1 MWSDDVWGVAVQRC
15 PGGST
20 GVDRNRVPGGQQ
32 QAREC
37 GGHLRRLR
45 MPAVEY
51 RCPAVEYRCRAVE
64 YRGNGRRAR
73 PGAGQSAEREGA
85 GGGAARTA
93 CPAAGADAD
102 EEAAPPGPTWR
113 RCSSSSCSTPSPGRR
128 CTSRTWSSPAPRRA
142 RGDGCS
148 QTACCASA
156 LTAALDDG
164 VRTHERGRAPAGGA
178 GSPGERRPARVGSA
192 PVTAPRISGVAL
204 GWPACAGVRGT
215 VRHQWP
221 GLRRSPRDRALQWP
235 GLRRSP
241 RDRAPQWPGLRGS
254 PRDHAPPVARPAQE
268 PAEPCATVARPAQ
281 ESAGP
286 CATGRPAS
294 ARVGRTTGDRCAR
307 GSGTVREWALRSG
320 GRAGRVEDV
329 GTNGGGRGNSKGLQR
344 CWRPRCSG
352 RRTVPVRKCR

>member
-1 MWSDDVWGVAVQRC
+1 
-15 PGGST
+15 
-20 GVDRNRVPGGQQ
+20 
-32 QAREC
+32 
-37 GGHLRRLR
+37 

-73 PGAGQSAEREGA
+73 PGAGQSVQREGA

-113 RCSSSSCSTPSPGRR
+113 RCSSSSCSAPSPGRR
-128 CTSRTWSSPAPRRA
+128 CTSRTWSPAPRRA
-142 RGDGCS
+142 GGDGCS

-192 PVTAPRISGVAL
+192 PVTARQISGVAL

-215 VRHQWP
+215 ARH
-221 GLRRSPRDRALQWP
+221 R
-235 GLRRSP
+235 
-241 RDRAPQWPGLRGS
+241 
-254 PRDHAPPVARPAQE
+254 
-268 PAEPCATVARPAQ
+268 
-281 ESAGP
+281 SAGIRSS
-286 CATGRPAS
+286 GRGR

-344 CWRPRCSG
+344 YWRPRCSG

>member
-1 MWSDDVWGVAVQRC
+1 MQ
-15 PGGST
+15 
-20 GVDRNRVPGGQQ
+20 
-32 QAREC
+32 
-37 GGHLRRLR
+37 
-45 MPAVEY
+45 
-51 RCPAVEYRCRAVE
+51 
-64 YRGNGRRAR
+64 
-73 PGAGQSAEREGA
+73 REGA

-113 RCSSSSCSTPSPGRR
+113 RCSSSSCSAPSPGRR
-128 CTSRTWSSPAPRRA
+128 CTSRTWSPAPRRA
-142 RGDGCS
+142 GGDGCS

-192 PVTAPRISGVAL
+192 PVTARQISGVAL

-215 VRHQWP
+215 VRHSGPACAGAGGTVRHQWPGLRRSRRNRAPQWP

-307 GSGTVREWALRSG
+307 VTGTVREWALRSG
-320 GRAGRVEDV
+320 GRVGRVEDV
-329 GTNGGGRGNSKGLQR
+329 GTNGGGRGNSKGLQH